1 MKRAI
6 SYSDSFLIL
15 NKKHEDSDEEMLT
28 PILIPTYR
36 DLNPEDS
43 ERTLRPPNRIG
54 SLNAL
59 DQHPVQRSSPPSPRP
74 SAYFSAPEVKMTKNT
89 HEPLLRKN
97 RSPRVMCF
105 LLTFKLSFHLFLIS
119 AFETLFYF
127 LYVNRSEDAGILKTI
142 DNYYQPIVANCT
154 SRWSNSTKWVVD
166 QMLQMLINQTQ
177 IDENGHNA
185 DIEQSVYN
193 QRLLNLSIVY
203 SGVCVILCAGATFY
217 GKWQQWKIPWRR
229 IIAENLG
236 FVILLGL
243 YELFFFK
250 TIIYKYD
257 TMSSAQLN
265 RYIVDG
271 LAQCALS

>member
-1 MKRAI
+1 
-6 SYSDSFLIL
+6 
-15 NKKHEDSDEEMLT
+15 
-28 PILIPTYR
+28 
-36 DLNPEDS
+36 
-43 ERTLRPPNRIG
+43 
-54 SLNAL
+54 
-59 DQHPVQRSSPPSPRP
+59 
-74 SAYFSAPEVKMTKNT
+74 
-89 HEPLLRKN
+89 
-97 RSPRVMCF
+97 
-105 LLTFKLSFHLFLIS
+105 
-119 AFETLFYF
+119 
-127 LYVNRSEDAGILKTI
+127 
-142 DNYYQPIVANCT
+142 
-154 SRWSNSTKWVVD
+154 
-166 QMLQMLINQTQ
+166 MLQMLINQTQ